1 MLRTGFSF
9 RNEPDLEMGGGGRS
23 GAVVGGG
30 SRGSSSA
37 HSVIARSS
45 CATDRRRDGERGKG
59 VTVKRK
65 RSERLRDKRASRL
78 LEANLTALGGGGGG
92 GTGDSL
98 CRSSSRRATLSFWGR
113 GATSH
118 TATSSTIRPSFK
130 DDDDRERLL
139 IEKESRAHDEAHH
152 NTLSL
157 FFLNVMASAKV
168 FCGHLITINAAFGVM
183 LTVAAILCVYYL
195 TERTG
200 KTFHG
205 RMDWVLLGFAVVLP
219 LSATVRFA
227 FARREGALRAISEF
241 KSNALH
247 IYMAHAS
254 WDWDREGAE
263 GKGRMSSTGAPERW
277 LRHADVVFEE
287 LIGVGDELFRY
298 LTLPTSS
305 QGRHRALRSGRREA
319 AVTAEA
325 SYLMFDSL
333 LAIRV
338 SRLSRKADD
347 LKRAGLAATE
357 ASRIRQWERY
367 MCKSIEDMRMIKT
380 YRTPQALRSFAN
392 LFTLLLPPFYAASY
406 VDLAYQV
413 NSLAVGIAFGVITS
427 IALTALFESVQVLED
442 PFVAHLSLD
451 GIDVQEELCVLHW
464 RQLLNARR
472 VHFPLAPP
480 LSLSVATESHYL
492 QDMAEEEATGKNP
505 KKRKKRAKDALS
517 RSEMSHDRVSAFQHD
532 LPRHGE
538 GRKDAM
544 DSTFHTYLEL
554 PLGSRCQ
561 RKRCSDS
568 GAAGDDVALDAF
580 RMAEANESASGR
592 CLKDRSR
599 IEQRDSV
606 EETATNSC

>member
-195 TERTG
+195 T
-200 KTFHG
+200 
-205 RMDWVLLGFAVVLP
+205 V
-219 LSATVRFA
+219 S
-227 FARREGALRAISEF
+227 
-241 KSNALH
+241 
-247 IYMAHAS
+247 
-254 WDWDREGAE
+254 
-263 GKGRMSSTGAPERW
+263 
-277 LRHADVVFEE
+277 
-287 LIGVGDELFRY
+287 GV
-298 LTLPTSS
+298 
-305 QGRHRALRSGRREA
+305 
-319 AVTAEA
+319 
-325 SYLMFDSL
+325 
-333 LAIRV
+333 
-338 SRLSRKADD
+338 
-347 LKRAGLAATE
+347 
-357 ASRIRQWERY
+357 
-367 MCKSIEDMRMIKT
+367 
-380 YRTPQALRSFAN
+380 
-392 LFTLLLPPFYAASY
+392 
-406 VDLAYQV
+406 
-413 NSLAVGIAFGVITS
+413 
-427 IALTALFESVQVLED
+427 ESVQFE
-442 PFVAHLSLD
+442 LSPSD
-451 GIDVQEELCVLHW
+451 
-464 RQLLNARR
+464 
-472 VHFPLAPP
+472 
-480 LSLSVATESHYL
+480 
-492 QDMAEEEATGKNP
+492 
-505 KKRKKRAKDALS
+505 
-517 RSEMSHDRVSAFQHD
+517 
-532 LPRHGE
+532 
-538 GRKDAM
+538 
-544 DSTFHTYLEL
+544 
-554 PLGSRCQ
+554 GSRIQ
-561 RKRCSDS
+561 
-568 GAAGDDVALDAF
+568 
-580 RMAEANESASGR
+580 ASGT
-592 CLKDRSR
+592 LKAADTKLLA
-599 IEQRDSV
+599 V
-606 EETATNSC
+606 K